1 MTGKTKSGTQGNGLA
16 RTNVEKWEWLLE
28 MLLPGVFIIVLLG
41 CLIHLGYCALQAEKQ
56 PMAGF
61 HYAISAFAL

>member
-1 MTGKTKSGTQGNGLA
+1 MTGTNT

-41 CLIHLGYCALQAEKQ
+41 CIIHLGYCALQAQQQ